1 MDHDKQIVFRGP
13 EVVKVFLGEHF
24 TSQETSVQIYSLNEE
39 FARARKN
46 RRPSLIFIVLGFMVC
61 LGGLS
66 FALRHVIE
74 KKAQEVS
81 FSIPDFEDLNLAE
94 LINTAKNAEE
104 RLNRVREEL
113 EKSRSQM
120 EAKLKSLEA
129 ETQKRILALTR
140 NKNVSAR
147 EKARRIRELRQG
159 QTREKGRLQQNYQDQ
174 ISRRNQELSELEGK
188 LASYEKQVQDTARRS
203 RISLDKARQDY
214 RVQVAEQRTQYQKE
228 LRETEKQLKLLEGKL
243 NDYETRVSQFADTHR
258 NFKEEME
265 NLRKLSQSK
274 EEDLMLTRSQLS
286 ALQGTNATITSSLE
300 KKSSQLGHYE
310 YAVDFFTRKRKEN
323 GYILDPRDPNRMIVA
338 VNKSYAVGNGDKALV
353 YDEGDSYVASVEF
366 FYEDGELKA
375 RVLEKVNDKE
385 LEPFYKI
392 LVRLK

>member
-1 MDHDKQIVFRGP
+1 VFRGP
-13 EVVKVFLGEHF
+13 EVVKVFLGEHL
-24 TSQETSVQIYSLNEE
+24 TSRENPVQIYSLNEE
-39 FARARKN
+39 FALARKN
-46 RRPSLIFIVLGFMVC
+46 RRPSLFFIVLGFMIF

-129 ETQKRILALTR
+129 ETEKRIRALSQR
-140 NKNVSAR
+140 KNLSPR
-147 EKARRIRELRQG
+147 ERAKRIRELRQG
-159 QTREKGRLQQNYQDQ
+159 QTQEKGKLQKNYQEQMD
-174 ISRRNQELSELEGK
+174 SRSKELSELESK
-188 LASYEKQVQDTARRS
+188 LSAYEKQVQDTARRN
-203 RISLDKARQDY
+203 RISLEKARQDY
-214 RVQVAEQRTQYQKE
+214 RVQAAEQRTHYQKE

-243 NDYETRVSQFADTHR
+243 KDYENRVSQFTDTHR
-258 NFKEEME
+258 NFKEEVE
-265 NLRKLSQSK
+265 NLRKLSHSK
-274 EEDLMLTRSQLS
+274 EEDLLLTRSQLS
-286 ALQGTNATITSSLE
+286 ALQGTNSTITSSLE

-353 YDEGDSYVASVEF
+353 YDEEDNYVASVEF
-366 FYEDGELKA
+366 FNEDGELKA
-375 RVLEKVNDKE
+375 RVLEKVNGKE